1 MHNWNVIG
9 VRDITRKR
17 IFPAIYTECRSRC
30 IASSRVWPPA
40 WLDHAMNRD
49 WFRMLRQS
57 VVAFFIKGRALGGK
71 FVDGRLDRPSA
82 EFATFALWTRV
93 WDGAVHAIRGA

>member
-1 MHNWNVIG
+1 VRNWIVIG

-17 IFPAIYTECRSRC
+17 IIPAIYAECRRT
-30 IASSRVWPPA
+30 SSRVWPPA
-40 WLDHAMNRD
+40 WLDHAKNRD

-71 FVDGRLDRPSA
+71 FVDDRLDRPSA
-82 EFATFALWTRV
+82 KFATFALWTRV